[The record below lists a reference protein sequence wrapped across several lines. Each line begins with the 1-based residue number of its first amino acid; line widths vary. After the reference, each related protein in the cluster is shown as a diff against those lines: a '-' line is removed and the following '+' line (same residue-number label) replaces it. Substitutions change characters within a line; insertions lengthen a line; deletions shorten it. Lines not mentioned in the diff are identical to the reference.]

1 MNEHASGGAGGG
13 GAGTRGRYSASLPGL
28 KGPGSLSRV
37 GLGAAQ
43 LCGVLA
49 LLVGL
54 TGTLSAPAAGQSS
67 RTPTLA
73 GDAAATPGS
82 AWSIQ
87 PTPDQTVPNGALLS
101 SSCTSPRAC
110 TAVGHHTDGTG
121 VIAPLAESW
130 DGTSW
135 RTQAT
140 PVPAGAIQAQLLGVS
155 CPAARTCTAVGFSI
169 NSAGNDVPLAERWN
183 GTSWKIQPVPNPA
196 GATGTQLSGVSCS
209 AANACTAVGT
219 APNATLAERWNGT
232 SWRIQATPNPPGAFF
247 AQLSSVSCP
256 TASTC
261 TAVGHYSNAAS
272 ATFTLAVG
280 HDTPDSRA
288 KKAPGGL
295 GVAWIRQLVPFQ
307 RSASVK
313 VALAALL

>member
-1 MNEHASGGAGGG
+1 MNEHACEGAGGP
-13 GAGTRGRYSASLPGL
+13 GAGTRGGYGASLPGV
-28 KGPGSLSRV
+28 KGAGSLSRV
-37 GLGAAQ
+37 GLGATR

-54 TGTLSAPAAGQSS
+54 TGALAAPAASQSS

-73 GDAAATPGS
+73 WDATATPGS

-87 PTPDQTVPNGALLS
+87 PTPNQTVPNGALLS

-121 VIAPLAESW
+121 VIAPLAEFW

-155 CPAARTCTAVGFSI
+155 CPAASTCTAVGFYV
-169 NSAGNDVPLAERWN
+169 NSASNDVPLAERWN

-209 AANACTAVGT
+209 AASACTAVGT

-232 SWRIQATPNPPGAFF
+232 SWRIQVTPNPPGAFF
-247 AQLSSVSCP
+247 AQLSSVSCSA
-256 TASTC
+256 ASTC
-261 TAVGHYSNAAS
+261 TAVGHYSNTAGAS
-272 ATFTLAVG
+272 RPPPTRPA
-280 HDTPDSRA
+280 
-288 KKAPGGL
+288 
-295 GVAWIRQLVPFQ
+295 
-307 RSASVK
+307 RSAPP
-313 VALAALL
+313 LTGCRAAQPAPAPPSAAMPRTAPAPH